1 MSCGHPGI
9 VSEIEWQFVQR
20 QGDKDVYRFTRR
32 FPVDGL
38 ATTVKSNSVEFAS
51 ARVVVF
57 QDQWQAVV
65 MEPDTEMERLMGGQT
80 PRFLLHAS
88 DIASASAAVGSDG
101 PGATPRPGAALV
113 HSELA
118 RSKVEEFRRF
128 TKEHVNHKVQILLGT
143 RLIAEPIVRSEISGG
158 KFEVS
163 FQSSDE
169 ARAIAKSLSEGRR

>member
-1 MSCGHPGI
+1 

-38 ATTVKSNSVEFAS
+38 PTTVKSNGVEFAG

-57 QDQWQAVV
+57 QDQWQVVV
-65 MEPDTEMERLMGGQT
+65 MEPDAEMERQMRGQT
-80 PRFLLHAS
+80 PQFTLHGS
-88 DIASASAAVGSDG
+88 DIASASADVGSDG
-101 PGATPRPGAALV
+101 PGATPRPGTAFV
-113 HSELA
+113 HLELA

-128 TKEHVNHKVQILLGT
+128 TKEHVNHKVQIVLGT

-158 KFEVS
+158 KFQVS
-163 FQSSDE
+163 FQSADE
-169 ARAIAKSLSEGRR
+169 ARATAKSLSEGRR